1 MKMMPFLK
9 NNWKR
14 LVAVIIVLS
23 LTTLC
28 VVLTLYDESEDKRI
42 GTIISIVGSVASIY
56 AILETFV
63 KIKTMSQEQDKIR
76 KEILDKVSFLDKRE
90 TMESIAQHLEICTS
104 SINMLRSDNI
114 EASLIHIDKLN
125 QFILELMSVP
135 SLNLSSDMELKKYSS
150 RMVADLSALRNIN
163 PKLGIDSYTRGNMID
178 RFTELQ
184 QYLGKLKNK
193 LKYTEHEK

>member
-1 MKMMPFLK
+1 MMPFLK

>member
-1 MKMMPFLK
+1 MSFLM

-14 LVAVIIVLS
+14 IVSVLIVLAMTILS
-23 LTTLC
+23 
-28 VVLTLYDESEDKRI
+28 VFLTLNDETEDKRI

-56 AILETFV
+56 AIGETFV
-63 KIKTMSQEQDKIR
+63 KIKTMSQEQEKIR

-90 TMESIAQHLEICTS
+90 MMESVAQHLEICTS
-104 SINMLRSDNI
+104 SINMLRADNI

-135 SLNLSSDMELKKYSS
+135 ALNLSTDRDLKKYSS
-150 RMVADLSALRNIN
+150 RMVADLSALRNVN
-163 PKLGIDSYTRGNMID
+163 PKLGIDSLTKGIMID

-193 LKYTEHEK
+193 LKYMEHEK

>member
-1 MKMMPFLK
+1 MMPFLK

-14 LVAVIIVLS
+14 LVAVIIVLT

-150 RMVADLSALRNIN
+150 RMVADLSALRNVN

>member
-1 MKMMPFLK
+1 MDMSFLM

-14 LVAVIIVLS
+14 IVSVLIVLAMTIIS
-23 LTTLC
+23 
-28 VVLTLYDESEDKRI
+28 VFLTLNDETEDKRI

-56 AILETFV
+56 AIGETFV
-63 KIKTMSQEQDKIR
+63 KIKTMSQEQEKIR

-90 TMESIAQHLEICTS
+90 MMESVAQHLEICTS
-104 SINMLRSDNI
+104 GINMLRADNI

-135 SLNLSSDMELKKYSS
+135 ALNLSSDIDLKKYSS
-150 RMVADLSALRNIN
+150 RMVADLSTLRNVN
-163 PKLGIDSYTRGNMID
+163 PNQRIDSLTKGNMID

-193 LKYTEHEK
+193 LKYMEHEK

>member
-1 MKMMPFLK
+1 MMMPLLK

-14 LVAVIIVLS
+14 IVAILFALLLTIVS
-23 LTTLC
+23 
-28 VVLTLYDESEDKRI
+28 VFLTLTDESEDKI
-42 GTIISIVGSVASIY
+42 VGTIISIVGSAASIY
-56 AILETFV
+56 AIFETFV
-63 KIKTMSQEQDKIR
+63 KIKTVSQEQDKIR

-90 TMESIAQHLEICTS
+90 TMERIAQHLEICTS
-104 SINMLRSDNI
+104 SINMLRADNI

-135 SLNLSSDMELKKYSS
+135 ALNLSTDRDLKKYSS
-150 RMVADLSALRNIN
+150 RMVVDLSALRNVN
-163 PKLGIDSYTRGNMID
+163 PKLGIDSLTKGNMID

-193 LKYTEHEK
+193 LKYMEHEK

>member
-1 MKMMPFLK
+1 MPLLK

-14 LVAVIIVLS
+14 IVAILFALLLTIVS
-23 LTTLC
+23 IF
-28 VVLTLYDESEDKRI
+28 LTLTDESEDKI
-42 GTIISIVGSVASIY
+42 VGTIISIVGSAASIY
-56 AILETFV
+56 AIFETFV
-63 KIKTMSQEQDKIR
+63 KIKTVSQEQDKIR

-90 TMESIAQHLEICTS
+90 MMESVAQHLEICTS
-104 SINMLRSDNI
+104 GINMLRADNI

-135 SLNLSSDMELKKYSS
+135 ALNLGTDMELKKYSS
-150 RMVADLSALRNIN
+150 RMVVDLSTLRNVH
-163 PKLGIDSYTRGNMID
+163 PQQGIDSLTKGNMIE

-193 LKYTEHEK
+193 LKYMEHEK

>member
-1 MKMMPFLK
+1 MKMMSLLK

-14 LVAVIIVLS
+14 IVAILFALLLTIVS
-23 LTTLC
+23 
-28 VVLTLYDESEDKRI
+28 VFLTLTDESEDKI
-42 GTIISIVGSVASIY
+42 VGTIISIVGSAASIY
-56 AILETFV
+56 AIFETFV
-63 KIKTMSQEQDKIR
+63 KIKTVSQEQDKIR

-104 SINMLRSDNI
+104 GINMLRVDNI

-135 SLNLSSDMELKKYSS
+135 ALNLSSDMELKKYSS

-163 PKLGIDSYTRGNMID
+163 PKLGIDSYARGNMIE

-193 LKYTEHEK
+193 LKYMEHEK